1 MSEYLKKIIALY
13 RLTGGITYTYIYLNI
28 YTDNSRPDM
37 LNNNRRSVLIQR
49 KVLNVET
56 TQQQQRLLP
65 PPSPLQ
71 TQPTMIQRGVWM
83 QSRFEINLKIVYKFL
98 FKSYIH
104 NQLSLPHVMTRGSLS
119 QSQSLC
125 CFGSFEGM
133 KNVPPR
139 KKKTQSNY
147 NLFYYQTK

>member
-71 TQPTMIQRGVWM
+71 TQPTMIQRRVWM
-83 QSRFEINLKIVYKFL
+83 QSRFEINLKIVYKISVQIL
-98 FKSYIH
+98 H
-104 NQLSLPHVMTRGSLS
+104 S
-119 QSQSLC
+119 QSALSATCDDQRIPVAESKSVLLWI
-125 CFGSFEGM
+125 
-133 KNVPPR
+133 V
-139 KKKTQSNY
+139 
-147 NLFYYQTK
+147 